1 MSAADFSRTPWVDVA
16 GRIEKGALA
25 VLALGACEQHGAHL
39 PLTTDTDMAHGVGRR
54 LADEFDALLLP
65 PITYGE
71 AWTASA
77 YPGTISISP
86 RTLQAMMEDI
96 GHELLRMG
104 VQGLII
110 VNGHFGNR
118 EPMLLAAR
126 TLMTAGLPVCHLGYP
141 GLERFA
147 AEICDSQPA
156 GPGFYHAD
164 EVETAIMLAVAPDGV
179 DMERAE
185 PSYPDFPS
193 TFGSEPLQFRD
204 FNPSG
209 VFGDPRPATAA
220 KGEAL
225 VAGILGES
233 LRIVAAWRERHGI

>member
-16 GRIEKGALA
+16 RRIEDGTLA

-39 PLTTDTDMAHGVGRR
+39 PLTTDTDMAHGVSKR
-54 LADEFDALLLP
+54 LAEELDALLLP
-65 PITYGE
+65 PIAYGD

-104 VQGLII
+104 VQGLVI

-126 TLMTAGLPVCHLGYP
+126 ALTTAGLPVCHLDYP
-141 GLERFA
+141 GLERLA
-147 AEICDSQPA
+147 GEICDSQPA

-164 EVETAIMLAVAPDGV
+164 EVETAIMLAVAPEGV

-185 PSYPDFPS
+185 PSYPDFPP
-193 TFGSEPLQFRD
+193 TFGSEPMQFRD

-225 VAGILGES
+225 IAGILGES
-233 LRIVAAWRERHGI
+233 LRIVSAWKRRHGI

>member
-16 GRIEKGALA
+16 SRIEDGTLA

-39 PLTTDTDMAHGVGRR
+39 PLTTDTDMAHGVSKR
-54 LADEFDALLLP
+54 LAEELDALLLP
-65 PITYGE
+65 PIAYGD

-104 VQGLII
+104 VQGLVI

-126 TLMTAGLPVCHLGYP
+126 ALTTAGLPVCHLDYP
-141 GLERFA
+141 GLERLA
-147 AEICDSQPA
+147 GEICDSQPA

-164 EVETAIMLAVAPDGV
+164 EVETAIMLAVAPEGV

-185 PSYPDFPS
+185 PSYPDFPP
-193 TFGSEPLQFRD
+193 TFGSEPMQFRD
-204 FNPSG
+204 FNKSG

-225 VAGILGES
+225 IAGILGES
-233 LRIVAAWRERHGI
+233 LRIVSAWKRRHGI

>member
-16 GRIEKGALA
+16 RRIEDGALA

-39 PLTTDTDMAHGVGRR
+39 PLTTDSDMAHGVSKR
-54 LADEFDALLLP
+54 LAEELDALLLP
-65 PITYGE
+65 PIAYGD

-104 VQGLII
+104 VQGLVI

-126 TLMTAGLPVCHLGYP
+126 ALATAGLPVCHLDYP
-141 GLERFA
+141 GLERLA
-147 AEICDSQPA
+147 GEICDSQPA

-164 EVETAIMLAVAPDGV
+164 EVETAIMLAVAPEGV

-185 PSYPDFPS
+185 PSYPDFPQ
-193 TFGSEPLQFRD
+193 TFGSEPMQFRD

-225 VAGILGES
+225 IAGILGES
-233 LRIVAAWRERHGI
+233 LRIVSAWKRRHGI

>member
-16 GRIEKGALA
+16 ERIERGALA
-25 VLALGACEQHGAHL
+25 VLAIGACEQHGAHL

-54 LADEFDALLLP
+54 LADDLDALLLP
-65 PITYGE
+65 PITYGD

-86 RTLQAMMEDI
+86 RTLQAMIEDI

-126 TLMTAGLPVCHLGYP
+126 RLTTAGLPVCHLDYP
-141 GLERFA
+141 GLERLA
-147 AEICDSQPA
+147 GDICESAPA

-164 EVETAIMLAVAPDGV
+164 EVETAIMLAIAPDSV
-179 DMERAE
+179 DIARAE
-185 PSYPDFPS
+185 PSYPQFPP
-193 TFGSEPLQFRD
+193 TFGSEPMQFRD

-209 VFGDPRPATAA
+209 VFGDPRPATRD

-225 VAGILGES
+225 IAGILGES
-233 LRIVAAWRERHGI
+233 LKLVAAWRARHGI